1 MFADAWSIWGLIGIV
16 SGCVLGLAGAGGGII
31 GIPMLIYLAG
41 YSVKAASGY
50 ALLVISVGAALTWY
64 PQRKNTHYLVTIT
77 LLIFAFIG
85 AHFTAPLKAMAPS
98 WLVILLLNAACAF
111 SLYSLWIMKVP
122 TPIESEKNSPFFAIS
137 RSSLGGVFTGALSTM
152 TGLGGGIIMVPWLTA
167 INRLKL
173 AQAVA
178 SSLLTIAISAPY
190 SAYVQGYIDLDWKNF
205 AALILGSTIA
215 AFAIKAS
222 MVAFSPRLMNWLRK
236 GVLTSVI
243 IISMITTLIK
253 LF

>member
-1 MFADAWSIWGLIGIV
+1 MFAEAWSIWGLIGIV

-41 YSVKAASGY
+41 YSVKSASGY

-64 PQRKNTHYLVTIT
+64 PQRKNTHYLVTLT

-85 AHFTAPLKAMAPS
+85 AHYTAPLKAMAPN
-98 WLVILLLNAACAF
+98 WAIIVLLNLSCAF

-122 TPIESEKNSPFFAIS
+122 APIESEKNSPFFAIS
-137 RSSLGGVFTGALSTM
+137 RSSMGGVLTGILSTM

-167 INRLKL
+167 VNRLKL
-173 AQAVA
+173 VQAVA

-205 AALILGSTIA
+205 AALILGSCIA
-215 AFAIKAS
+215 AFVIKALTG
-222 MVAFSPRLMNWLRK
+222 AFSPKFMNSLRK
-236 GVLTSVI
+236 VTLTSVI